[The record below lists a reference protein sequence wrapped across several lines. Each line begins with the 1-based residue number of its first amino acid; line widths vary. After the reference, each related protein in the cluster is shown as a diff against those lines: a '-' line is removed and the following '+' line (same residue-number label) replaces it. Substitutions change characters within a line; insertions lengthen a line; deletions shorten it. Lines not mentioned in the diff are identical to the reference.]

1 MASRVDRRVTCVLA
15 LLLSLTRVPV
25 DGFLLT
31 PGPAG
36 ARGLRMELRP
46 GPAPPAV
53 PRREAL
59 WMGAAAALLWRPC
72 RAAADNAH
80 RAEALFSAGDPRF
93 LQAIFETKRGS
104 GIIATEVGKVSD
116 GTRAL
121 KVVYDPA
128 MLSFKALLGTYW
140 RNVNPTDGGGQF
152 KDRGGEFRPV
162 IFAASAEQRAMAEKS
177 QKLLVASGNLL
188 KSPLFIV
195 NYTRALTF

>member
-1 MASRVDRRVTCVLA
+1 MMASVYRVLCVLA

-25 DGFLLT
+25 GGFLLT

-53 PRREAL
+53 PRREVL
-59 WMGAAAALLWRPC
+59 VGAAAALLWRP
-72 RAAADNAH
+72 RRVAADDAH

-104 GIIATEVGKVSD
+104 GIIATQVGKVSD

-152 KDRGGEFRPV
+152 KDRGGEFRPF
-162 IFAASAEQRAMAEKS
+162 IFAANAEQRALAEKS
-177 QKLLVASGNLL
+177 QKLLEASGNHVS
-188 KSPLFIV
+188 KVPNKFSDFKE
-195 NYTRALTF
+195 N